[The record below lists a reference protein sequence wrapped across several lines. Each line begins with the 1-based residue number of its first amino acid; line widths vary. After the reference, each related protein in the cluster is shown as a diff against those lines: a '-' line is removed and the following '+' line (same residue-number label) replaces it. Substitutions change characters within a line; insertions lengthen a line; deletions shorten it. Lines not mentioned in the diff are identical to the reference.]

1 MDGQDLKFQ
10 IEDFRFMK
18 IYKKER
24 QIFNLKFLLLLI
36 KLVAPRGIARLA
48 LLAEAETPV
57 TWMRTMRPRLALLTE
72 TSRLYSLSRQSR
84 LASLR

>member
-36 KLVAPRGIARLA
+36 KLVAPRGI
-48 LLAEAETPV
+48 E
-57 TWMRTMRPRLALLTE
+57 PRLHG
-72 TSRLYSLSRQSR
+72 
-84 LASLR
+84 